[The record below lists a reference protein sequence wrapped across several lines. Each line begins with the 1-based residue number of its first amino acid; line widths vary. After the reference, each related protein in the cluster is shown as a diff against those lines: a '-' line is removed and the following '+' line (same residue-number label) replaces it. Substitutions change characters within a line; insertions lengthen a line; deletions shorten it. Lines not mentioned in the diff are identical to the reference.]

1 MQKKFQLY
9 LPMCF
14 PFTNTLGTV
23 FCPDKSSKAFC
34 MSEPIGPMVSNSTAV
49 KSILFCLKVDFN
61 FKQNGHVVL
70 ENTMT
75 LLSLMCW
82 ATRALGS
89 SPFTIGGIVLVERL
103 QPIVE
108 IKLCLKLKI
117 ETGDC
122 CVSERQL
129 ERTLM
134 QFLLCFKVVKTQR
147 ISINWKI
154 FRICSLIHWKKIFLL
169 QKSVTYKQTAY
180 FLHFFATFWKQMKSP
195 LTFDRAV
202 ATTMVKRIGR
212 GQNLKWIKRHAR
224 IRSWK
229 IPSQARQCRSTS
241 TKDQHD
247 SLHQFLYMFFFYFSA
262 STS

>member
-1 MQKKFQLY
+1 MCRYKYTNVQIYLDYQRCFSVKK
-9 LPMCF
+9 
-14 PFTNTLGTV
+14 
-23 FCPDKSSKAFC
+23 
-34 MSEPIGPMVSNSTAV
+34 
-49 KSILFCLKVDFN
+49 ILFSHLRSFLWLRSC
-61 FKQNGHVVL
+61 
-70 ENTMT
+70 
-75 LLSLMCW
+75 LLSFEDVRKDHWQPGWTQTYGLTPVWTRSW
-82 ATRALGS
+82 AISLDWILNSLSQVEHCNRAFS
-89 SPFTIGGIVLVERL
+89 IA
-103 QPIVE
+103 
-108 IKLCLKLKI
+108 LKLKI
-117 ETGDC
+117 EIGDC

-147 ISINWKI
+147 ISINWKF

>member
-1 MQKKFQLY
+1 
-9 LPMCF
+9 MCF

-134 QFLLCFKVVKTQR
+134 RFLLCSKSSKDPKD
-147 ISINWKI
+147 INKLKN
-154 FRICSLIHWKKIFLL
+154 F
-169 QKSVTYKQTAY
+169 
-180 FLHFFATFWKQMKSP
+180 
-195 LTFDRAV
+195 
-202 ATTMVKRIGR
+202 
-212 GQNLKWIKRHAR
+212 QNLLLNPLKKDFPP
-224 IRSWK
+224 SK
-229 IPSQARQCRSTS
+229 ISYIQANSLFSSFLCHFLKTDEITS
-241 TKDQHD
+241 D
-247 SLHQFLYMFFFYFSA
+247 F
-262 STS
+262 